1 MEQPRESLQQMPS
14 SVTAPPGR
22 EQMVGLGVIG
32 LPFASGDVLAL
43 RRFPTSSV
51 GPGYDAVWH
60 RSPGGRWTIY
70 TSIAPE
76 KSCPRYIGEGV
87 TDTVQARIEMD
98 WTSERDLTVRVPE
111 AQFEWQM
118 RIENTLVTWL
128 MNALLSVMPERL
140 LRSQRVLSLMSRL
153 STVLLSA
160 GRLRLTGRMP
170 GRLRFQAVPRKVWM
184 ISQSRATIGG
194 RALGPLGPLPEQIG
208 LADFSIPQRGV
219 VLLGDVTFDGFLTPR
234 PTVV

>member
-1 MEQPRESLQQMPS
+1 MEQPREGLKRMPS
-14 SVTAPPGR
+14 VVTAPRGR

-43 RRFPTSSV
+43 RRFPASSV
-51 GPGYDAVWH
+51 GPGYDSVWH
-60 RSPGGRWTIY
+60 RPPGGQWTIY

-76 KSCPRYIGEGV
+76 RSCPRYIGQGV
-87 TDTVQARIEMD
+87 THTVQAGIEME

-111 AQFEWQM
+111 AQFVWEM

-128 MNALLSVMPERL
+128 MNVLLAVMPERL
-140 LRSQRVLSLMSRL
+140 LRSRRVLSLMSRL

-160 GRLRLTGRMP
+160 GRLRLIGRMP

-184 ISQSRATIGG
+184 ISSSRATIGG
-194 RALGPLGPLPEQIG
+194 RALGPLGPLPEQIA
-208 LADFSIPQRGV
+208 LADFAIPQRGV
-219 VLLGDVTFDGFLTPR
+219 VLLGDVTFDGWAKSSTP
-234 PTVV
+234 V